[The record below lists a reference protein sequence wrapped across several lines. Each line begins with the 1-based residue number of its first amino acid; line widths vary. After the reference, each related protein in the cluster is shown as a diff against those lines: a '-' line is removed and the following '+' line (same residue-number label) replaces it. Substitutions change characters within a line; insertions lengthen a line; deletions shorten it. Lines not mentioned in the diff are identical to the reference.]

1 MPNFQTLLSTP
12 PTRLPTLTLSLV
24 YGFLMLTIGASY
36 FLNPILP
43 LGLTFI
49 LCLFAFRYL
58 ITFEALFYII
68 VVMFLIVSPNV
79 PLHEKHF
86 RSPILLK
93 GIFLAQDLILFAALF
108 LFAVA
113 LSTQKV
119 EFPKPKTL
127 VEKMFLLF
135 TISFACSLVVGL
147 WQDNR
152 TEYVWSE
159 VRDFAYLMLF
169 WLILAYAS
177 RFERVYVY
185 FLVFVGGCAVFAI
198 VSVIDAAVRYQFSRY
213 NSGVSFLLL
222 AGFLFSLAALVVQGF
237 RKHKTFF
244 IGLLAAFLFAILISY
259 TRGLYLGVVVGLLV
273 VMLCAGMVQMMRLA
287 VILAAGAWIVAI
299 LLFLFNLTPDFLV
312 KQTVSRE
319 MEVAG
324 GIDVSS
330 TERILEAIAVLEAFP
345 KHPVFGAGIGGTIWV
360 YRFTDLVGKAG
371 MTDWWFIHNNYFQTL
386 HKQGLFGLMTLLAL
400 WLGAIWKAYTLYKK
414 VTDLKKK
421 TLLLTTLGTLVGFM
435 TISMT
440 SAVMTYS
447 NTNFLNAIL
456 FAIVVIIEREQN
468 HRDPLERENE
478 R

>member
-1 MPNFQTLLSTP
+1 MPNFQTLASTP
-12 PTRLPTLTLSLV
+12 LTPLPTLKLSLA
-24 YGFLMLTIGASY
+24 YGIFLLIIAASY
-36 FLNPILP
+36 FLNPLLP

-49 LCLFAFRYL
+49 LCLFAFRHL
-58 ITFEALFYII
+58 IPFEVLFYII

-79 PLHEKHF
+79 PPHEKHF

-93 GIFLAQDLILFAALF
+93 SIFLAQDIILFSALF
-108 LFAVA
+108 LFAVT
-113 LSTQKV
+113 LLTQKI
-119 EFPKPKTL
+119 EFSKTKTF
-127 VEKMFLLF
+127 VEKAFLLF
-135 TISFACSLVVGL
+135 TISFICSLAVGL
-147 WQDNR
+147 WQNNR

-177 RFERVYVY
+177 RFERAYVY
-185 FLVFVGGCAVFAI
+185 FLVFIGCCAVFAI
-198 VSVIDAAVRYQFSRY
+198 VSIIDAALRYQFSRY
-213 NSGVSFLLL
+213 NSGISFLLL
-222 AGFLFSLAALVVQGF
+222 PGFFFSLATLVVQAF
-237 RKHKTFF
+237 RKHKTFL
-244 IGLLAAFLFAILISY
+244 IVLLTVFLFAILISF
-259 TRGLYLGVVVGLLV
+259 TRGLYFGVITGLLAV
-273 VMLCAGMVQMMRLA
+273 IVCAGAVQMIRLA
-287 VILAAGAWIVAI
+287 VILVAGAGVVAT

-312 KQTVSRE
+312 DQTVNRG

-360 YRFTDLVGKAG
+360 YRFTDFVGKAG

-386 HKQGLFGLMTLLAL
+386 HKQGLFGLITLLAL
-400 WLGAIWKAYTLYKK
+400 WLGAIWKSYRLYKR

-435 TISMT
+435 AVSMT

-447 NTNFLNAIL
+447 NTNFLNALL
-456 FAIVVIIEREQN
+456 FVIVVIIEREQN
-468 HRDPLERENE
+468 HRDQSERENE

>member
-1 MPNFQTLLSTP
+1 MPNFQTLSSTPLTRLST
-12 PTRLPTLTLSLV
+12 LKLSLV
-24 YGFLMLTIGASY
+24 YGFLILVIVSSY
-36 FLNPILP
+36 FINPILP

-58 ITFEALFYII
+58 IPFEVLFYIVI
-68 VVMFLIVSPNV
+68 VMFLIVSPNV

-93 GIFLAQDLILFAALF
+93 GIFLAQDLFLFAALF

-119 EFPKPKTL
+119 EFPKPITF
-127 VEKMFLLF
+127 VEKAFLLF
-135 TISFACSLVVGL
+135 TMSFACSLAVGL

-185 FLVFVGGCAVFAI
+185 FLVFIGCCAVFAT
-198 VSVIDAAVRYQFSRY
+198 VSIIDAAVRYQFSRY
-213 NSGVSFLLL
+213 NSGISFLLL
-222 AGFLFSLAALVVQGF
+222 PGFFFSLAALIVPMLKQRKVLFSAILVV
-237 RKHKTFF
+237 
-244 IGLLAAFLFAILISY
+244 FLFAIVVSF
-259 TRGLYLGVVVGLLV
+259 TRGLYLGMVVGGLA
-273 VMLCAGMVQMMRLA
+273 VMLCIRAAQTVRL
-287 VILAAGAWIVAI
+287 VIISAAGLIVIIA
-299 LLFLFNLTPDFLV
+299 LLSLFNLTLDVLV
-312 KQTVSRE
+312 NLTINRGT
-319 MEVAG
+319 EVAG

-330 TERILEAIAVLEAFP
+330 AERILEVVAVLDVLP
-345 KHPVFGAGIGGTIWV
+345 NHPIFGAGIGGTILV

-400 WLGAIWKAYTLYKK
+400 WLGGIWKSYTLYKK

-447 NTNFLNAIL
+447 NTNFLNALL

-468 HRDPLERENE
+468 HRDLSECENE

>member
-1 MPNFQTLLSTP
+1 MPNFQTLPSTP
-12 PTRLPTLTLSLV
+12 LTRLPTLKLSLV
-24 YGFLMLTIGASY
+24 YGFLMLVIIASY

-58 ITFEALFYII
+58 IPFEILFYII
-68 VVMFLIVSPNV
+68 IVMFLIVSPNV
-79 PLHEKHF
+79 PLHERHF

-93 GIFLAQDLILFAALF
+93 GIFLAQDLILFSALF
-108 LFAVA
+108 LFAMA
-113 LSTQKV
+113 LLTQKV

-135 TISFACSLVVGL
+135 TISFVCSLAVGL

-185 FLVFVGGCAVFAI
+185 FLVFVGSCAVFAI
-198 VSVIDAAVRYQFSRY
+198 VSIIDAAVRYQFSRY

-222 AGFLFSLAALVVQGF
+222 AGFFFSLAALVVQMF
-237 RKHKTFF
+237 KERKGFF
-244 IGLLAAFLFAILISY
+244 IGLLVVFLLAILVSF
-259 TRGLYLGVVVGLLV
+259 TRGLYLGVVVGLLAV
-273 VMLCAGMVQMMRLA
+273 IVCAGTAQMIRLA
-287 VILAAGAWIVAI
+287 IVLVVGVSAIAA
-299 LLFLFNLTPDFLV
+299 LLFLFNVTPDFLV
-312 KQTVSRE
+312 SQTVNRGT
-319 MEVAG
+319 EVAG

-330 TERILEAIAVLEAFP
+330 AERILEVVAVLSAFP
-345 KHPVFGAGIGGTIWV
+345 QHPIFGAGIGGTILV

-400 WLGAIWKAYTLYKK
+400 WLGATWKAYTLYKK

-447 NTNFLNAIL
+447 NTNFLNALL

-468 HRDPLERENE
+468 HRDPSERENE